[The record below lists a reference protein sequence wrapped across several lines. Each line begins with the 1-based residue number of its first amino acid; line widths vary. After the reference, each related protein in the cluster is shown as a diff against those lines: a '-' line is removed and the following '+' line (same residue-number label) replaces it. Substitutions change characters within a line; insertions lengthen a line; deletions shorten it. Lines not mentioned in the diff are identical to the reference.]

1 MSFELPAITLVSSDN
16 ISRGR
21 TIAKPVT
28 TIVFTSVNNIPGQSI
43 DRRYWSHLKWI
54 YVSSAV
60 GAFTLKVV

>member
-1 MSFELPAITLVSSDN
+1 MIFELHAFTLVSSHN

-28 TIVFTSVNNIPGQSI
+28 TIVFTSINNIPGQSI
-43 DRRYWSHLKWI
+43 DSRSWSHLKWI

-60 GAFTLKVV
+60 GAFSVQIV